1 MSFLEKEE
9 KKTVR
14 TFALASFLNDL
25 GSDIIYPIWP
35 LFVTSVL
42 GANMAVLGFIDGLGE
57 ALVSISQA
65 VSGYASDKLRR
76 RKVFI
81 WTGYVF
87 GAVSRVGYA
96 FSTAWP
102 HLIPFRVLDRAG
114 KIRAAP
120 RDAMIADVSSN
131 ENRGRNFGLLR
142 TMDNLGAVLGI
153 LVCLALFPIL
163 GYKNLF
169 ILASVPSFIAALLVF
184 LFIKETKSETR
195 IYKGFR
201 LKDLTKNFKLF
212 LFLSAIFAL
221 GSFSY
226 SFLLVFSKVAGFKV
240 VFVPVLYLLFTF
252 VASLFSLPAGK
263 LSDRIGRKPL
273 IMVSYVFWASVC
285 FIFIYFRSIE
295 AIVLA
300 FIFYGLHKGALDPV
314 QKTFVSEL
322 APERYRASALGA
334 FQMVIGLCAL
344 PASAF
349 AGFLWDYLGIEAPFY
364 VSLALTAI
372 SFAMLIFVKQER
384 K

>member
-1 MSFLEKEE
+1 MEKEE

-42 GANMAVLGFIDGLGE
+42 GANMAILGFIDGLGE

-65 VSGYASDKLRR
+65 ISGYASDKLRR

-81 WTGYVF
+81 WAGYVF

-169 ILASVPSFIAALLVF
+169 ILASVPSFVAALLVF
-184 LFIKETKSETR
+184 LFIKETRSETK

-212 LFLSAIFAL
+212 LFLSAVFAL

-226 SFLLVFSKVAGFKV
+226 SFLLVFSKIAGFEV

-273 IMVSYVFWASVC
+273 IMVSYVFWTSVC

-300 FIFYGLHKGALDPV
+300 FILYGLHKGTLEPV

-322 APERYRASALGA
+322 APEQYRASALGA

-344 PASAF
+344 PASSF
-349 AGFLWDYLGIEAPFY
+349 AGFLWDSFGIEAPFY

-372 SFAMLIFVKQER
+372 SFAMLIFVKQGR

>member
-1 MSFLEKEE
+1 M
-9 KKTVR
+9 
-14 TFALASFLNDL
+14 ASFLNDL

-35 LFVTSVL
+35 IFVTSVL

-65 VSGYASDKLRR
+65 ASGYASDKLRR

-87 GAVSRVGYA
+87 GAFSRVGYA

-102 HLIPFRVLDRAG
+102 HLIPFRILDRAG
-114 KIRAAP
+114 KMRAAP

-163 GYKNLF
+163 SYKNLF
-169 ILASVPSFIAALLVF
+169 IFASVPSFIAAFLVF
-184 LFIKETKSETR
+184 FLIKETKSETK

-226 SFLLVFSKVAGFKV
+226 SFLLVLSKVAGFEV
-240 VFVPVLYLLFTF
+240 VFVPLLYLLFTF

-300 FIFYGLHKGALDPV
+300 FIFYGLHKGTLDPV

-349 AGFLWDYLGIEAPFY
+349 AGFLWDSFGIEAPFY
-364 VSLALTAI
+364 ISLALTAI
-372 SFAMLIFVKQER
+372 SFAMLIFVGQER

>member
-1 MSFLEKEE
+1 MEKEE